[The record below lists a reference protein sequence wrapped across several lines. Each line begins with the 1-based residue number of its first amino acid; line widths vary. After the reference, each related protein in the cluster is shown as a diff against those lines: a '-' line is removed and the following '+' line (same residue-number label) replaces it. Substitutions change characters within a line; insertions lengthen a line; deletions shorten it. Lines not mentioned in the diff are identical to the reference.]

1 MLGQA
6 TAYNWLTLRASFPQT
21 AMAGLPEDKETLT
34 LESDVVASEVGISGK
49 AYKPPPRW
57 IKLEL
62 HS

>member
-6 TAYNWLTLRASFPQT
+6 TAYNRPTSRASFPQA
-21 AMAGLPEDKETLT
+21 AMAGVPEDNETLT
-34 LESDVVASEVGISGK
+34 PENGVAALEANIAGK

-57 IKLEL
+57 IELEL